1 MQGHIYIHCDPANLP
16 LSPRASVPQILGD
29 SPLSQQEHV
38 FFTRVLV
45 VVESGKQSLG
55 EQMSKIGMMPRAR
68 RLPVNVPNRKHKKH
82 SEVSYVP
89 FM

>member
-29 SPLSQQEHV
+29 SPLSQQGDV
-38 FFTRVLV
+38 SFTRVLV
-45 VVESGKQSLG
+45 VVGSGRQSLG
-55 EQMSKIGMMPRAR
+55 EQMSETGMMPRAR
-68 RLPVNVPNRKHKKH
+68 RLPVNMPNRKHKKH
-82 SEVSYVP
+82 GEVSYVP